1 MPYHKRILVILAAML
16 LVPLY
21 LAAQEHK
28 LIIHISSRDPLTHAM
43 ALSQAESLKKTYGE
57 KVTIEFVT
65 NGPGLTMLTT
75 QSKHASRIEALMME
89 DVVFS
94 ACATSMKWYRVTYGH
109 PPKFLEDVQIVK
121 LSSDRIMQ
129 LEEKGY
135 RYLKL

>member
-1 MPYHKRILVILAAML
+1 MPHHKKILVILAAVL

-28 LIIHISSRDPLTHAM
+28 LIIHISSDPLVHAM

-57 KVTIEFVT
+57 KVTIEFIT
-65 NGPGLTMLTT
+65 NGPGLTMLTI

-89 DVVFS
+89 DVAFS